1 MVGLF
6 LQSFLESD
14 EDEDT
19 GESIEV
25 TLDPGDW
32 MKVVF
37 NLTVFSIFASTGQ
50 CLVCFRKLVV
60 PAISVYTTK

>member
-6 LQSFLESD
+6 LQSFRESD

-32 MKVVF
+32 MKVSLIAPF
-37 NLTVFSIFASTGQ
+37 LTYL
-50 CLVCFRKLVV
+50 LVQV
-60 PAISVYTTK
+60 SVWIALGF